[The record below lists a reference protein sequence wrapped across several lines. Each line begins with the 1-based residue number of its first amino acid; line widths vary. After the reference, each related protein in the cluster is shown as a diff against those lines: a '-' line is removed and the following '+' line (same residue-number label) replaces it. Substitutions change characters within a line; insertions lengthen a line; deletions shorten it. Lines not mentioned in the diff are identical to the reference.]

1 MSSIVPVQPHPLP
14 VPVAASVIR
23 DARREQELKFLTDS
37 VGLKRALGLKLP
49 GEELGPAVTRRLQT
63 VYFDTPDGL
72 LRRKKVA
79 LRMRRIRGGYLMALK
94 WTPDNE
100 GAVSRGEIE
109 VMVRHPQPDLDVF
122 GPDVRNQLMRLT
134 KGRPLEPAFA
144 TEIRRTARTIRIS
157 GSTLEIAIDNGFVR
171 AGEARLP
178 LREIEIELKEGDPDD
193 VYQLGLILLD
203 LLPLRLGTL
212 SKAERGVQLLTGA
225 RPPAAKATPA
235 ALMRESTVDE
245 ALAIVIRNC
254 LSQFTA
260 NWPAFREGDAGE
272 AVHQMRVAM
281 RRLRAVLALFAR
293 ALPQAGL
300 GEMRQEA
307 RSIASTMGMA
317 RDWDV
322 FASLVRSGPAAH
334 FAGDK
339 GLAAILRS
347 AAERSAHG
355 HKQVQALLDDTATS
369 RFVLRIDA
377 YVARHGWRNGADL
390 ALLTQPVIA
399 FAAQCLER
407 LDRRAIKAGKHFD
420 RLSIEEKHEL
430 RIRLKNLRY
439 AADFFGHLFKGQGK
453 VRRYAAC
460 AAQMQDHLGHLNDAA
475 MARSLVAE
483 LTGTGNTQMAF
494 AAGAITGWYASAAEG
509 HDSVLKQS
517 WTRFVDAERY
527 WRDDLPASTE
537 PARPERSGPSALDV
551 GR

>member
-1 MSSIVPVQPHPLP
+1 
-14 VPVAASVIR
+14 
-23 DARREQELKFLTDS
+23 
-37 VGLKRALGLKLP
+37 
-49 GEELGPAVTRRLQT
+49 
-63 VYFDTPDGL
+63 
-72 LRRKKVA
+72 
-79 LRMRRIRGGYLMALK
+79 
-94 WTPDNE
+94 
-100 GAVSRGEIE
+100 
-109 VMVRHPQPDLDVF
+109 
-122 GPDVRNQLMRLT
+122 
-134 KGRPLEPAFA
+134 
-144 TEIRRTARTIRIS
+144 
-157 GSTLEIAIDNGFVR
+157 
-171 AGEARLP
+171 
-178 LREIEIELKEGDPDD
+178 
-193 VYQLGLILLD
+193 
-203 LLPLRLGTL
+203 
-212 SKAERGVQLLTGA
+212 AERGVQLLTGA
-225 RPPAAKATPA
+225 RPPAAKATLA
-235 ALMRESTVDE
+235 ALGRETTVDE

-254 LSQFTA
+254 LKQFTG
-260 NWPAFREGDAGE
+260 NWPAFQEGDAGE

-300 GEMRQEA
+300 GDMRQEA

-369 RFVLRIDA
+369 RFVLRLDA

-407 LDRRAIKAGKHFD
+407 LDRRAVKAGKHFD

-453 VRRYAAC
+453 VRRYADC

-483 LTGTGNTQMAF
+483 LTGAGNTQMAF
-494 AAGAITGWYASAAEG
+494 AAGAITGWYANAAET
-509 HDSVLKQS
+509 HDSVLKHS
-517 WTRFVDAERY
+517 WKRFLDAERY

-537 PARPERSGPSALDV
+537 PART
-551 GR
+551 

>member
-1 MSSIVPVQPHPLP
+1 MSAIVAVPSQTLP
-14 VPVAASVIR
+14 VPVAAPVIR
-23 DARREQELKFLTDS
+23 DARRELELKFLTDS
-37 VGLKRALGLKLP
+37 VGLKRALALKLP

-63 VYFDTPDGL
+63 LYFDTPDGL
-72 LRRKKVA
+72 LRRKQVA
-79 LRMRRIRGGYLMALK
+79 LRMRRIRSGYLMALK
-94 WTPDNE
+94 WTPPNE

-109 VMVRHPQPDLDVF
+109 VLVRHPQPDPDVF
-122 GPDVRNQLMRLT
+122 GPDVRDQLMRLT

-144 TEIRRTARTIRIS
+144 TEIRRTARTIRIG

-178 LREIEIELKEGDPDD
+178 LREIEIELKDGDPDD
-193 VYQLGLILLD
+193 VYRLGLTLLD
-203 LLPLRLGTL
+203 LLPLRMGTL

-225 RPPAAKATPA
+225 RPMAAKATPA
-235 ALMRESTVDE
+235 ALGRETTVDE

-254 LSQFTA
+254 LTQFTA
-260 NWPAFREGDAGE
+260 NWPAFQEGNAGE

-307 RSIASTMGMA
+307 RTIASTMGMA

-334 FAGDK
+334 FAGHK

-355 HKQVQALLDDTATS
+355 HQQVRALLDDTATS
-369 RFVLRIDA
+369 RFVLQLDA

-390 ALLTQPVIA
+390 AVLTQPVIA

-407 LDRRAIKAGKHFD
+407 LDRRALKAGKHFD

-439 AADFFGHLFKGQGK
+439 AADFFGHLFKGQSK
-453 VRRYAAC
+453 VRRYADC
-460 AAQMQDHLGHLNDAA
+460 AAEMQDNLGHLNDAA
-475 MARSLVAE
+475 VARSLVAE
-483 LTGTGNTQMAF
+483 LAGTSDTQMAF
-494 AAGAITGWYASAAEG
+494 AAGAIAGWYASAAEAQ
-509 HDSVLKQS
+509 DSVLKRA
-517 WTRFVDAERY
+517 WARFLDAERY
-527 WRDDLPASTE
+527 WREELPASTE
-537 PARPERSGPSALDV
+537 PARTER
-551 GR
+551 